1 MDFDR
6 QRRRWPD
13 GFLSAVRQG
22 NFEGSEARSARE
34 TMRSLVRDHVDGGAG
49 FLIMT
54 GIEVAEQD
62 TYEKALLWASDALGT
77 VMAQDKAGTRVRFVR
92 NRGTTIGEGKS
103 ARYAD
108 SRHGGHLHTD
118 GAERPFPLPD
128 YFTLLCVRQAKTG
141 GALRLVPVERIRA
154 RLADRPEL
162 LAVLEQDFHFDRR
175 GDQAPGE
182 QATVR
187 KPVLFTTGTGQHA
200 VTYLRQ
206 YIEIGH
212 GQPGA
217 EALTSVQR
225 RALDALDSV
234 VEDPA
239 GAIEGRMAAGELA
252 VFNNLRVLHGR
263 TEFDDHDDA
272 GRARLLYRT
281 WIQRTPAA
289 HDTGGQ

>member
-1 MDFDR
+1 
-6 QRRRWPD
+6 
-13 GFLSAVRQG
+13 
-22 NFEGSEARSARE
+22 
-34 TMRSLVRDHVDGGAG
+34 MRTLVRDHVEAGAG

-54 GIEVAEQD
+54 GLDAAEQD
-62 TYEKALLWASDALGT
+62 TYEQVLLWVSDALGT
-77 VMAQDKAGTRVRFVR
+77 VMAQDKAGTRVRAVR
-92 NRGTTIGEGKS
+92 NRGTTIGQGKS

-128 YFTLLCVRQAKTG
+128 YFTLLCVRPAKTG

-154 RLADRPEL
+154 RLADRPDV

-187 KPVLFTTGTGQHA
+187 KPVLFTTDNDKHA

-212 GQPGA
+212 SQPGA
-217 EALTSVQR
+217 ETLTPAQR
-225 RALDALDSV
+225 RALDAFDSV
-234 VEDPA
+234 LEDPA
-239 GAIEGRMAAGELA
+239 SAIEGRMAAGELA
-252 VFNNLRVLHGR
+252 VFNNLRILHGR
-263 TEFDDHDDA
+263 TKFDDHADA
-272 GRARLLYRT
+272 ARARLLYRT
-281 WIQRTPAA
+281 WIQRTPAV
-289 HDTGGQ
+289 HDTDGQ